1 MRVESDLPR
10 GRRAVSTILAALSP
24 PDDLAARYARA
35 VAAAAARK
43 ASGAPSPQAA
53 AVSTG
58 LAVSGGT
65 ITVADRQVLSGGGRA
80 ADLFW
85 GAERGSTLYRQMG
98 PRVNGGA
105 WMAPAANDP
114 GALAEGEAW
123 ADDLFRRVS

>member
-1 MRVESDLPR
+1 MRVASDLPR
-10 GRRAVSTILAALSP
+10 GIRAVSTILDRLAQP
-24 PDDLAARYARA
+24 TDLATRFAQAV
-35 VAAAAARK
+35 VAAATRK

-98 PRVNGGA
+98 PRVDGGA
-105 WMAPAANDP
+105 WMAPAAQDP
-114 GALAEGEAW
+114 GALAEAEAW